1 MEKQSSRHCR
11 RGVRGHFGAG
21 LRRFVLVQYHQGQ
34 VTVARLVTQLRAI
47 GIDVSKRQ
55 VMRMLIGGQEP
66 FVVEAR
72 DVLRAGLATAAWIS
86 VDDTGARH
94 KGSNGFCTQIGND
107 HFTWFG
113 TTDSKSRLNFL
124 ELLRA
129 GYSDY
134 VINDEAAAYMRGRS
148 LSGPVIAQL
157 TTHADR
163 HFADANAWI
172 QHLERLGIT
181 DLKVTPDP
189 VCIATEGALWG
200 QRCGAR
206 LLTR

>member
-1 MEKQSSRHCR
+1 MFRS
-11 RGVRGHFGAG
+11 AN
-21 LRRFVLVQYHQGQ
+21 
-34 VTVARLVTQLRAI
+34 
-47 GIDVSKRQ
+47 
-55 VMRMLIGGQEP
+55 MRMLIGGQEP

-124 ELLRA
+124 KLLRA

-134 VINDEAAAYMRGRS
+134 VINDEAVAYMRGRS

-157 TTHADR
+157 ATHADR

-172 QHLERLGIT
+172 QGWVSPTSRSRLIPSVSPPKAPCG
-181 DLKVTPDP
+181 
-189 VCIATEGALWG
+189 AALW
-200 QRCGAR
+200 RTASYAIA
-206 LLTR
+206 LSSATTLANSMLDFMK

>member
-55 VMRMLIGGQEP
+55 VMRMLIDGHEQ

-72 DVLRAGLATAAWIS
+72 DILRAGLATAPWVS

-94 KGSNGFCTQIGND
+94 KGSNGFCTQIGNV
-107 HFTWFG
+107 H
-113 TTDSKSRLNFL
+113 
-124 ELLRA
+124 
-129 GYSDY
+129 
-134 VINDEAAAYMRGRS
+134 
-148 LSGPVIAQL
+148 
-157 TTHADR
+157 
-163 HFADANAWI
+163 
-172 QHLERLGIT
+172 
-181 DLKVTPDP
+181 
-189 VCIATEGALWG
+189 
-200 QRCGAR
+200 
-206 LLTR
+206 